1 MSIRS
6 IKTGTF
12 SRKMLVGNTAFD
24 PGATFLIERV
34 TASGSQSTAT
44 FTNIP
49 QKYKHLQ
56 IRGISRDSSGSGHY
70 MTLRFNSD
78 TGNNYVYHMLIGG
91 GNGTVSALAYTSQ
104 SRIVIGQQ
112 PQSGDFD
119 SNIFGAF
126 VTDIH
131 DYSLSSKNK
140 TTRTLTGKNG
150 GSSSYMNN
158 SCLFSGLWLN
168 TNAVTSV
175 TLISDANWV
184 SGTTFALYGI
194 VG

>member
-1 MSIRS
+1 MAIIS
-6 IKTGTF
+6 IKNKG
-12 SRKMLVGNTAFD
+12 KYGEMLAGNTAYD
-24 PGATFLIERV
+24 PGAYYFIERV

-44 FTNIP
+44 FSSIP
-49 QKYKHLQ
+49 QTYKHLQ

-91 GNGTVSALAYTSQ
+91 GNGTVSSLAYTSQ

-112 PQSGDFD
+112 PQSGDFA

-131 DYSLSSKNK
+131 DYSSSSKNK
-140 TTRTLTGKNG
+140 TTRTFTGKNG
-150 GSSSYMNN
+150 GSSSYMDN

-168 TNAVTSV
+168 TNAVTSI
-175 TLISDANWV
+175 TLTSDANWV

>member
-1 MSIRS
+1 MSIS
-6 IKTGTF
+6 SVKTGEVGT
-12 SRKMLVGNTAFD
+12 SLLVGNTFYD
-24 PGATFLIERV
+24 PGAYYFIERV

-44 FTNIP
+44 FSNIP
-49 QKYKHLQ
+49 QTYKHLQ

-70 MTLRFNSD
+70 MTLRFNAD
-78 TGNNYVYHMLIGG
+78 TGSNYVYHMLIGG
-91 GNGTVSALAYTSQ
+91 GNATVSALAYTSQ

-112 PQSGDFD
+112 PQDGDFA
-119 SNIFGAF
+119 SNIFGTF

-131 DYSLSSKNK
+131 DYSSSSKNK
-140 TTRTLTGKNG
+140 TTRTFTGKNG
-150 GSSSYMNN
+150 GSASYMDN

-168 TNAVTSV
+168 TNAVTSI
-175 TLISDANWV
+175 TLLSDANWI